1 MAAAAARGHDQA
13 LATMAAADKE
23 KVKMEKMKQF
33 KELMMID
40 TSSYRKAKKAHH
52 VKMLNFLSD
61 EINGRDV

>member
-1 MAAAAARGHDQA
+1 MAAAAREHDQA

-40 TSSYRKAKKAHH
+40 TSSYSEAKKAHH
-52 VKMLNFLSD
+52 VKMLDFLSD
-61 EINGRDV
+61 EIYGRDV